1 MTTFIIDGYEV
12 LLDTR
17 KLKTPMGKLFVVPNE
32 ALALAVAA
40 EWNMQEVE
48 IKKHLM
54 YLVRIWHDSIVF
66 PVI

>member
-1 MTTFIIDGYEV
+1 
-12 LLDTR
+12 
-17 KLKTPMGKLFVVPNE
+17 MGKLFVVPNE

-54 YLVRIWHDSIVF
+54 YLVRIWHDGIVF
-66 PVI
+66 SVV